1 MFRFPAAATLAT
13 ALCLAAAPGLADP
26 RAGAELY
33 ARHCAICHQANGAG
47 FPPGIPALNGSYA
60 LEDAYTLVANTHVGG
75 FYMPAFP
82 ELDAAEI
89 AAIAGYVRNAW
100 DNAHGEVT
108 VEEVAALMEEA
119 AGDMPQ
125 VTQRSIWDGVYT
137 RDQARRGQE
146 LARAACGM
154 CHGTRMNGVPDDND
168 MRAGPPLA
176 RAYFLREWEGRSL
189 GTLFT
194 YSKWTMP
201 QANPGFLPDED
212 YAAIIAFTLSLTDV
226 PPGRQELP
234 ADAVTLGHIM
244 IGPRP

>member
-1 MFRFPAAATLAT
+1 MFRFPPAATLFA
-13 ALCLAAAPGLADP
+13 ALCLAPPGLADP
-26 RAGAELY
+26 RAGVALY
-33 ARHCAICHQANGAG
+33 AQHCAICHQANGAG
-47 FPPGIPALNGSYA
+47 HPPGIPALNGSYA
-60 LEDAYTLVANTHVGG
+60 LEDAYALVANTHVGG

-100 DNAHGEVT
+100 DNAHGEVA